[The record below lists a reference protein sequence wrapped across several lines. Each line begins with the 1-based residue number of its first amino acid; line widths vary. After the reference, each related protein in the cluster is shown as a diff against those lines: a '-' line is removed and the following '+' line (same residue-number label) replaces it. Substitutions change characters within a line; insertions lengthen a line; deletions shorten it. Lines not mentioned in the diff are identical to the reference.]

1 MEPHRK
7 RAEVCFDEAG
17 SRGETE
23 FPLIASEVENA
34 ADFEHVWGQSGK
46 KSAYLCVFNV
56 ICMAAYQLSMAWLT
70 ILGTG

>member
-1 MEPHRK
+1 MEPHGK

-17 SRGETE
+17 SCGET
-23 FPLIASEVENA
+23 EVENA
-34 ADFEHVWGQSGK
+34 ANFECVWGQSEK
-46 KSAYLCVFNV
+46 KSTYVCVFNV